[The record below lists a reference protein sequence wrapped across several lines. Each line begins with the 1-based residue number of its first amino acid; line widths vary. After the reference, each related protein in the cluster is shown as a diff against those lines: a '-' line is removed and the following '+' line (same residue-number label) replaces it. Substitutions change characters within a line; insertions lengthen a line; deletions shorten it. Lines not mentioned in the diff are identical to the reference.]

1 MIVVHKGKIE
11 DEKFSDSENMDALTK
26 EYDDFRA
33 LLWLSKPSREGR
45 RYVQNLGTTLMC
57 VERRGMTARGTLK
70 DFIEMDPDWADV
82 IDEIAG
88 NPIVSRCRICG
99 APLLDPDACYCDKHK
114 EQGRR
119 ADNEKIM
126 NADSRCVR
134 ELAAWIVE
142 GWMTDYDA
150 RLANFKKAKTAEK
163 KREYRAAVEY
173 AEKRIRGQQFG
184 SLTLGA
190 ADPEAVIY
198 VHRKNI
204 WGDWKEQRAMIKS
217 KADAELFTSEQ
228 IEGICRHCRKYG
240 RDKCRQCAIPIVTE
254 RKKEGEC
261 YEKSHR

>member
-1 MIVVHKGKIE
+1 MIVVHKGKLE
-11 DEKFSDSENMDALTK
+11 NEKFSDSENMDALTK

-33 LLWLSKPSREGR
+33 LLWLSMPSRDGR
-45 RYVQNLGTTLMC
+45 RYAQSLGTTLMC
-57 VERRGMTARGTLK
+57 AERRGMTARGTLK

-142 GWMTDYDA
+142 GWSN
-150 RLANFKKAKTAEK
+150 RLVYWEGEK
-163 KREYRAAVEY
+163 KSRREAWVKLRDSGAPREECRAAWKAYLEAGDYCEIVRQTLE
-173 AEKRIRGQQFG
+173 RIERA
-184 SLTLGA
+184 T
-190 ADPEAVIY
+190 
-198 VHRKNI
+198 HRKYNKI
-204 WGDWKEQRAMIKS
+204 MDEW
-217 KADAELFTSEQ
+217 
-228 IEGICRHCRKYG
+228 EGRNK
-240 RDKCRQCAIPIVTE
+240 
-254 RKKEGEC
+254 
-261 YEKSHR
+261 

>member
-1 MIVVHKGKIE
+1 MIVVHKGKLE

-45 RYVQNLGTTLMC
+45 RYAQSLGNTLMC

-126 NADSRCVR
+126 SADSRCVR

-150 RLANFKKAKTAEK
+150 RLAKTRGSQISRKQRPPRKSASTAQQWSTRK
-163 KREYRAAVEY
+163 SGSAA
-173 AEKRIRGQQFG
+173 
-184 SLTLGA
+184 SSSA
-190 ADPEAVIY
+190 A
-198 VHRKNI
+198 
-204 WGDWKEQRAMIKS
+204 
-217 KADAELFTSEQ
+217 
-228 IEGICRHCRKYG
+228 
-240 RDKCRQCAIPIVTE
+240 
-254 RKKEGEC
+254 
-261 YEKSHR
+261 